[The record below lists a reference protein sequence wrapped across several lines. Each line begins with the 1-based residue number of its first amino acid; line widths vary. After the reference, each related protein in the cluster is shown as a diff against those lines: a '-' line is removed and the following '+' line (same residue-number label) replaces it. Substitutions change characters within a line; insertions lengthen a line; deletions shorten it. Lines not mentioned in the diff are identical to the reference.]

1 MKTYTTI
8 LKNHMQKFLDAEI
21 GKTNQLILHI
31 FSTMQ
36 DVTDVSNKLKSN
48 LALISLNFREPFT
61 E

>member
-1 MKTYTTI
+1 
-8 LKNHMQKFLDAEI
+8 MQKFLDAEI

-31 FSTMQ
+31 FSTIQ